1 MQDVVTRLSLPRI
14 GLPTTRPA
22 SLPGRVFL
30 WQWGIRPAAQHLP
43 RQRKGVYAGHEQ
55 SLHPVP
61 GVNTEHSPMS
71 HQGGELNAA
80 GRLVCP
86 SQYTRSC
93 LILRVVA
100 QDFRHADQV
109 R

>member
-43 RQRKGVYAGHEQ
+43 RQRKGVYAGHKQ
-55 SLHPVP
+55 SLLPCP
-61 GVNTEHSPMS
+61 GVNAAPGVVSLTPQADWSRTSVPQTVSLLKKFCS
-71 HQGGELNAA
+71 HA
-80 GRLVCP
+80 
-86 SQYTRSC
+86 T
-93 LILRVVA
+93 
-100 QDFRHADQV
+100 
-109 R
+109 

>member
-1 MQDVVTRLSLPRI
+1 MQDVVTRPSLPRI

-55 SLHPVP
+55 SLLPQP
-61 GVNTEHSPMS
+61 WREHTLNGTR
-71 HQGGELNAA
+71 GGELNAA
-80 GRLVCP
+80 GRLV
-86 SQYTRSC
+86 
-93 LILRVVA
+93 
-100 QDFRHADQV
+100 
-109 R
+109 